1 MPAATKRK
9 ASNGSPSS
17 SNTRATRSN
26 GTNGEASTNGSSS
39 SKKVKTTKS
48 STASN
53 TTDPIR
59 RPHPLHKAAEDNG
72 VVLRQFYPPEMSTA
86 RVNAYLKGELST
98 PMQVLDKAVEETA
111 EQMEQV
117 EAPAKGSPVI
127 HYFKSDLRTKDN
139 RGLSQAS
146 KLAQEND
153 VPLVGLYIVSPQDWE
168 AHNTAPVRV
177 DLVLRTLSILK
188 EDLAKLNIP
197 LWIETVEDRKKIPRR
212 IMELMDKWKA
222 RHLFANL
229 EYEPDELRR
238 ETKLVRLCAS
248 QGKAMTVVHDT
259 CAVPPGELES
269 GSGKQYSVYTPW
281 FRAWK
286 QHIHDDED
294 VIGIADNIAKVSDK
308 ISGQL
313 PKELFKSLIPQAPK
327 GKRLTDE
334 EKERFRDLWPA
345 GEHQALSRLEQ
356 FCETRLSEYADNRDI
371 PSAGATSSLSP
382 YLASGSLSARTVI
395 HTASDRANASNLNG
409 GSNGFRVWVSEVAW
423 RDFYKHV
430 LVGWP
435 YIAMNKPFKA
445 DYASIAWATEDSD
458 AKFEAWTQGR
468 TGYPMVDAA
477 MRQLLNEGW
486 VHNRSRMVVASFLSK
501 DLLVDWRRGEQWFMR
516 HLVDGDV
523 ASNIGG
529 WGFSA
534 SVGVDPQP
542 YFRVFNPYRQS
553 ERFDPDGE
561 YIRKWVPEL
570 VNIEGNAIHEPY
582 ARGAADEARQAG
594 YPEPIVVHKEAREA
608 ALTAYKRVLGKEQ

>member
-9 ASNGSPSS
+9 AVNDSAS
-17 SNTRATRSN
+17 SNHTRAMTAK
-26 GTNGEASTNGSSS
+26 GTHGEASTNGSKS
-39 SKKVKTTKS
+39 SKKAKTTS
-48 STASN
+48 STS
-53 TTDPIR
+53 DPIR
-59 RPHPLHKAAEDNG
+59 RPHPLHQAAEDNG

-86 RVNAYLKGELST
+86 RVNAYIKGDLPT
-98 PMQVLDKAVEETA
+98 PMKVLDTAVEETA
-111 EQMEQV
+111 EQMAQV
-117 EAPAKGSPVI
+117 EAPAHGSPVV

-139 RGLSQAS
+139 RALSHAS
-146 KLAQEND
+146 KLAQDNS

-177 DLVLRTLSILK
+177 DLVLRTLSVLK

-197 LWIETVEDRKKIPRR
+197 LYIETVEDRKTIPRR
-212 IMELMDKWKA
+212 VLELMDEWGA

-248 QGKAMTVVHDT
+248 QGKTMTVVHDT

-294 VIGIADNIAKVSDK
+294 VIGLADDIAKVSDK
-308 ISGQL
+308 ICGQL
-313 PKELFKSLIPQAPK
+313 PKELFKSSIPPAPE
-327 GKRLTDE
+327 GKQLADE
-334 EKERFRDLWPA
+334 EKDRFRDLWPA

-356 FCETRLSEYADNRDI
+356 FCETRLADYADNRDI
-371 PSAGATSSLSP
+371 PSAGATSALSP
-382 YLASGSLSARTVI
+382 YLASGALSARTVI
-395 HTASDRANASNLNG
+395 HTASDRANASSLNG

-435 YIAMNKPFKA
+435 YMAMNKPFKA
-445 DYASIAWATEDSD
+445 EYASIEWATGDAD
-458 AKFEAWTQGR
+458 AKYEAWTQGR
-468 TGYPMVDAA
+468 TGYPLVDAA
-477 MRQLLNEGW
+477 MRQLLHEGW
-486 VHNRSRMVVASFLSK
+486 MHNRSRMVVASFLSK
-501 DLLVDWRRGEQWFMR
+501 DLLVDWRRGEQWFMQ

-523 ASNIGG
+523 ASNTGG

-561 YIRKWVPEL
+561 YIRQWVPEL
-570 VNIEGNAIHEPY
+570 ADIEGNAIHEPY
-582 ARGAADEARQAG
+582 ARGAADQAREAD

-608 ALTAYKRVLGKEQ
+608 ALTAYRRVLGKEQ

>member
-1 MPAATKRK
+1 MAYI
-9 ASNGSPSS
+9 NG
-17 SNTRATRSN
+17 
-26 GTNGEASTNGSSS
+26 
-39 SKKVKTTKS
+39 K
-48 STASN
+48 
-53 TTDPIR
+53 
-59 RPHPLHKAAEDNG
+59 
-72 VVLRQFYPPEMSTA
+72 
-86 RVNAYLKGELST
+86 LKT
-98 PMQVLDKAVEETA
+98 PMTVLDTAVEETA
-111 EQMEQV
+111 EQMAEV
-117 EAPAKGSPVI
+117 DASAKGSLVV
-127 HYFKSDLRTKDN
+127 HYFKSDLRMKDN
-139 RGLSQAS
+139 RALSQAS
-146 KLAQEND
+146 KLAQENGA
-153 VPLVGLYIVSPQDWE
+153 PLVGLYVVSPQDWE

-197 LWIETVEDRKKIPRR
+197 LWIETVQDRKHVPQR
-212 IMELMDKWKA
+212 ILELMDQWKA

-259 CAVPPGELES
+259 CAVAPGELES

-294 VIGIADNIAKVSDK
+294 VIAMADDVVKVSDK
-308 ISGQL
+308 AREQL
-313 PKELFKSLIPQAPK
+313 PKELFKCAVPDAPE

-334 EKERFRDLWPA
+334 EQKRFLDLWPA

-356 FCETRLSEYADNRDI
+356 FCETRLTEYADSRDF

-382 YLASGSLSARTVI
+382 YLASGAISARTVI
-395 HTASDRANASNLNG
+395 HTASDRANASSLNG
-409 GSNGFRVWVSEVAW
+409 GSNGFRVWVSEIAW

-435 YIAMNKPFKA
+435 HMAMNKPFKHE
-445 DYASIAWATEDSD
+445 YASIEWATEDSD
-458 AKFEAWTQGR
+458 TKFEAWTQGR

-477 MRQLLNEGW
+477 MRQLLHEGW
-486 VHNRSRMVVASFLSK
+486 MHNRCRMVVASFLSK
-501 DLLVDWRRGEQWFMR
+501 HLLVDWRRGEQWFMR

-523 ASNIGG
+523 ASNTGG

-542 YFRVFNPYRQS
+542 YFRIFNPYRQS

-561 YIRKWVPEL
+561 YIRQWVPEL
-570 VNIEGNAIHEPY
+570 ADIEGNAIHEPY
-582 ARGAADEARQAG
+582 ARGSGDAAKEAG